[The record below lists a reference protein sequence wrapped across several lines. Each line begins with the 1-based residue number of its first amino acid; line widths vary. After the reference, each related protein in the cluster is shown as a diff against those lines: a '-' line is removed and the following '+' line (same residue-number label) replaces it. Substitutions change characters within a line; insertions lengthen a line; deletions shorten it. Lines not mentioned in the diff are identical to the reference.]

1 MELSDYKGVWVFTEQ
16 HDGALLSVAGE
27 LLGEGRKLADAR
39 GVELAAVLIG
49 SEVGQLA
56 DELFTL
62 GADKVYL
69 ADNPKLEKYT
79 SDAYSIVMHDAI
91 SKHKPEIVLMGATH
105 NGRDLAP
112 TVAAMLETGLTAD
125 CTQLSIGDDGNLIQ
139 TRPAFGGKLMAR
151 IVCKDNRPQMATVRP
166 GVMDK
171 PKADATR
178 TGEVVPLAVNVTDA
192 AMRIKVLKQDRKA
205 STEIPLTEAK
215 VIVSG
220 GLGMEGVEGFSML
233 RQLAS
238 LFTQSTIG
246 ASRGAVDAGWISSN
260 YQVGQTG
267 VTVKPDIYF
276 ACGISGAIQHLAGM
290 KDAKYIIAINKDPR
304 APIFDAA
311 DVGIVGDVHDVIP
324 KIIEEI
330 KAIQKKQRELAS

>member
-16 HDGALLSVAGE
+16 HDGTLLSVAGE
-27 LLGEGRKLADAR
+27 LMGEGRKLADQR
-39 GVELAAVLIG
+39 GVELSAVLLG
-49 SEVGQLA
+49 SDVGHLA

-62 GADKVYL
+62 GADKVYI

-79 SDAYSIVMHDAI
+79 SDAYAIVVRDAI
-91 SKHKPEIVLMGATH
+91 EKYKPEIMLLGATH

-112 TVAAMLETGLTAD
+112 AVAAMLETGLTAD
-125 CTQLSIGDDGNLIQ
+125 CTQLSIGEDGNLIQ

-171 PKADATR
+171 PKADPSR
-178 TGEVVPLAVNVTDA
+178 TGETVQLAVNVTDA
-192 AMRIKVLKQDRKA
+192 AMRIKVLKQDRQV

-215 VIVSG
+215 VIAAG
-220 GLGMEGVEGFSML
+220 GLGMEDAESFALL

-246 ASRGAVDAGWISSN
+246 ASRGAVDAGWIPST

-304 APIFDAA
+304 APILEAA
-311 DVGIVGDVHDVIP
+311 DIAIVGDVHDVIP
-324 KIIEEI
+324 KIIEYI
-330 KAIQKKQRELAS
+330 KEVQKKQKSLAS